1 MPSNQVIE
9 EESVHL
15 DDNKSDISDNT
26 GTGKG
31 KRDYDIT
38 EPDFFTHL
46 PLADMN

>member
-31 KRDYDIT
+31 KTEIE

-46 PLADMN
+46 PLAEID